1 MDVGVWKYT
10 PLPWGDLGL
19 IPEPGITCGLNF
31 SWFSLLGEFLPSSLS
46 AKAKNSN
53 SCATPGTKG
62 QGTTLFMC
70 HYLTVTQT
78 TLQSRVRANIFLS
91 LSSPLYNIMFAPCSA
106 VSCSV
111 LSLIS
116 PRQESRQSL
125 PFPRIISFSVL
136 LFYKPCML
144 SIWIYALNIFPY
156 LSSILSLSSSF
167 F

>member
-1 MDVGVWKYT
+1 MESHVVWIF
-10 PLPWGDLGL
+10 LGSRCSASFYQVL
-19 IPEPGITCGLNF
+19 SPQKPKIQIPVRPPEPKDKE
-31 SWFSLLGEFLPSSLS
+31 LL
-46 AKAKNSN
+46 
-53 SCATPGTKG
+53 CR
-62 QGTTLFMC
+62 FMC
-70 HYLTVTQT
+70 HCWTVTQT
-78 TLQSRVRANIFLS
+78 TLQSRVRANVFLS

-156 LSSILSLSSSF
+156 LSSILSLSFSF

>member
-1 MDVGVWKYT
+1 M
-10 PLPWGDLGL
+10 

-31 SWFSLLGEFLPSSLS
+31 SWFSLLGEFLPSSFS

-53 SCATPGTKG
+53 SCATPGIKG

-78 TLQSRVRANIFLS
+78 TLQSRLRANVFLS
-91 LSSPLYNIMFAPCSA
+91 LSCPLYNTMFAPCSA

-144 SIWIYALNIFPY
+144 SI
-156 LSSILSLSSSF
+156 
-167 F
+167 

>member
-1 MDVGVWKYT
+1 M
-10 PLPWGDLGL
+10 

-53 SCATPGTKG
+53 SCATPGIKG

-78 TLQSRVRANIFLS
+78 TLQSRLRANVFLS

-125 PFPRIISFSVL
+125 PSHGLFPFLSYSFISPVCYPFESMPLISFL
-136 LFYKPCML
+136 IFLPFCPFLHLF
-144 SIWIYALNIFPY
+144 SNILNLFHFY
-156 LSSILSLSSSF
+156 VFS
-167 F
+167 

>member
-1 MDVGVWKYT
+1 M
-10 PLPWGDLGL
+10 

-31 SWFSLLGEFLPSSLS
+31 SWFSLLGEFLPSTLS
-46 AKAKNSN
+46 AKPKIQIPVRHLEPKDKELL
-53 SCATPGTKG
+53 CR
-62 QGTTLFMC
+62 FMC
-70 HYLTVTQT
+70 HCLTITQT
-78 TLQSRVRANIFLS
+78 TLQSRLRANVFLS
-91 LSSPLYNIMFAPCSA
+91 LSCPLYNTMFALCSA

-144 SIWIYALNIFPY
+144 SI
-156 LSSILSLSSSF
+156 
-167 F
+167 

>member
-1 MDVGVWKYT
+1 M
-10 PLPWGDLGL
+10 

-53 SCATPGTKG
+53 SCTTPGTKG
-62 QGTTLFMC
+62 QGILCRFMC
-70 HYLTVTQT
+70 HCLTVTQT

-91 LSSPLYNIMFAPCSA
+91 LSSTLYNIMFAPCSA

-144 SIWIYALNIFPY
+144 SI
-156 LSSILSLSSSF
+156 
-167 F
+167 

>member
-1 MDVGVWKYT
+1 M
-10 PLPWGDLGL
+10 

-31 SWFSLLGEFLPSSLS
+31 SWFSLLGEFLPISLS

-78 TLQSRVRANIFLS
+78 TLQSRLRANVFLS
-91 LSSPLYNIMFAPCSA
+91 LTCPLYNTMFAPCSA

-111 LSLIS
+111 FSLIS

-144 SIWIYALNIFPY
+144 SI
-156 LSSILSLSSSF
+156 
-167 F
+167 